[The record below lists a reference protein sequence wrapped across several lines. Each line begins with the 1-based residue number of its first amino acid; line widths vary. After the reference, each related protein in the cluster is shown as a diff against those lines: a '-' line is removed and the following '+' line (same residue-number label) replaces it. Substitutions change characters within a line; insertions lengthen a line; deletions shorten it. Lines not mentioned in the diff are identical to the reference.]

1 MRKFCQSIKV
11 SKISMALLYPGGLT
25 YEELAKMRE
34 EGPYISRRGLRMLT
48 GRD

>member
-34 EGPYISRRGLRMLT
+34 EGLRTLAAAACAC
-48 GRD
+48 